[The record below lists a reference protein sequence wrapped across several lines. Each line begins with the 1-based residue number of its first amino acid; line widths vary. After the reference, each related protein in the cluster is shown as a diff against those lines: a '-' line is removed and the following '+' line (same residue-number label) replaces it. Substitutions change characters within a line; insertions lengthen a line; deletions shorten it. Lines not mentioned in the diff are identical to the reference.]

1 VLSLALAAL
10 LLQAPGR
17 PLYYWGAR
25 PATLET
31 STPIGEG
38 TEARVMEVLGVVD
51 AGELVLKVTFDRPV
65 REALYLPSGAPVS
78 GRLRATLYI
87 DGDADRE
94 TGWAAGPGDARTGAD
109 YRVDLGV
116 LALGADP
123 GEGITAQSL
132 VTVSAVALTEQGRQ
146 RILWRGDH
154 AATPD
159 RVSLRGDAVEMRL
172 PASAVP
178 VSPTA
183 RLVMIDEEQVY
194 EGRLRP

>member
-1 VLSLALAAL
+1 MLRLALVAL

-25 PATLET
+25 PATIVT
-31 STPIGEG
+31 SVEG
-38 TEARVMEVLGVVD
+38 AAGREARVVEVHGVVD
-51 AGELVLKVTFDRPV
+51 DGELVLNVTFDRPV
-65 REALYLPSGAPVS
+65 RDALYLPSGAPVS
-78 GRLRATLYI
+78 GRLRATLYV
-87 DGDADRE
+87 DGDASAE

-123 GEGITAQSL
+123 TEGIAAQSL
-132 VTVSAVALTEQGRQ
+132 VTVHAVALTEKGRQ
-146 RILWRGDH
+146 RTVWRGDH
-154 AATPD
+154 EATPD

-172 PASAVP
+172 PVAAVD

-183 RLVMIDEEQVY
+183 RLVLIAEGEAYQ
-194 EGRLRP
+194 GRLRP